1 MMKRLSKAAYVVL
14 TVAACTPAAAATVPP
29 ADAFPTRPVRFL
41 IGAAPDLLPRLM
53 AQKLGESWKQQ
64 VVVDQRPA
72 AGGIIA
78 GETAARAPADGYT
91 WIMSTA
97 SFVILDLLQPKLTYH
112 FSRDFRPVALMATL
126 PWVVVVHP
134 SVPAKTLREFVQL
147 ARAQPGKLNYAN
159 PGTGTSTH
167 LVTEIFKNAAKIDV
181 VNVAYKERR
190 GRDGRRPRGSGADD
204 VRHRAGRSAVHEGRT
219 AARARDHE
227 QQALGRAAR
236 RADAGRIGF
245 HRDRHGGMERRDV
258 PVNTPRALVQK
269 LNTELNRLLQ
279 TPAMKQQLIS
289 AGFEPAQ
296 TSVEEFDAFVKKGA
310 SNATAGSSAK
320 RTSGSI
326 EHS

>member
-181 VNVAYKERR
+181 VNVAYK
-190 GRDGRRPRGSGADD
+190 GVAAATADVLAGQVQMMFAIAQAAVPYVKDGRL
-204 VRHRAGRSAVHEGRT
+204 RALAITSSKRSAALPDVPTLVESGFTEIDMVGWNGVH
-219 AARARDHE
+219 
-227 QQALGRAAR
+227 
-236 RADAGRIGF
+236 
-245 HRDRHGGMERRDV
+245 V

-279 TPAMKQQLIS
+279 TPEMKQQLIS

-296 TSVEEFDAFVKKGA
+296 TSVEEFDAFVKKD
-310 SNATAGSSAK
+310 
-320 RTSGSI
+320 I
-326 EHS
+326 ERYGRIIREANIRLD